1 MSPLIFF
8 KEVIFMYKTTELYD
22 LTKTAA
28 GKYLEDFEYPW
39 EALDGIKE
47 LILSLGEKLSDDEYD
62 EISEHVWVHKTV
74 KIFPT
79 AYIGAPCIIG
89 RNTEV
94 RQCAFIRSAALIGE
108 NCVIGNSTEVKN
120 AIIFDNVQVPH
131 FNYVGDSILGY
142 KSHLGAGAVTSN
154 VKSDRSLV
162 KVRTADG
169 VIETGLKKFGAMVGD
184 NVEVGCNSVLNP
196 GTVIGR
202 NSNVYP
208 LSSVRGTVPE
218 NSIFKNQSDI
228 VIKENNNG

>member
-1 MSPLIFF
+1 
-8 KEVIFMYKTTELYD
+8 MYKTIELYD
-22 LTKTAA
+22 LTKTMA
-28 GKYLEDFEYPW
+28 GEYLLQFEYPW
-39 EALDGIKE
+39 EALGGIKE
-47 LILSLGEKLSDDEYD
+47 LILTLGKSLPQDEYN

-74 KIFPT
+74 KVFPT

-89 RNTEV
+89 KNTEV
-94 RQCAFIRSAALIGE
+94 RQCAFIRSSALIGE

-202 NSNVYP
+202 NSNIYP
-208 LSSVRGTVPE
+208 LSSVRGSVAE
-218 NSIFKNQSDI
+218 NSIFKNQTNI
-228 VIKENNNG
+228 VTKENNNG

>member
-1 MSPLIFF
+1 
-8 KEVIFMYKTTELYD
+8 MYKTKELYD
-22 LTKTAA
+22 LTKTLA
-28 GKYLEDFEYPW
+28 GDYLSQFEYPW
-39 EALDGIKE
+39 EALGGIKE
-47 LILSLGEKLSDDEYD
+47 LILKLGKELPCDEFD
-62 EISEHVWVHKTV
+62 EISENVWVHKSVTV
-74 KIFPT
+74 YPT
-79 AYIGAPCIIG
+79 AHIGAPCIIG
-89 RNTEV
+89 KGTEV

-162 KVRTADG
+162 RVRSADAF
-169 VIETGLKKFGAMVGD
+169 IETGLKKFGAMVGD

-218 NSIFKNQSDI
+218 NSIFKNQNNI
-228 VIKENNNG
+228 VIKEEK

>member
-1 MSPLIFF
+1 
-8 KEVIFMYKTTELYD
+8 MYKTIELYD
-22 LTKTAA
+22 LTKTMA
-28 GKYLEDFEYPW
+28 GEYLLQFEYPW
-39 EALDGIKE
+39 EALGGIKE
-47 LILSLGEKLSDDEYD
+47 LILTLGKSLPQDEYN

-74 KIFPT
+74 KVFPT

-89 RNTEV
+89 KNTEV
-94 RQCAFIRSAALIGE
+94 RQCAFIRSSALIGE

-202 NSNVYP
+202 NSNIYP
-208 LSSVRGTVPE
+208 LSSVRGSVAE
-218 NSIFKNQSDI
+218 NSIFKNQTNI
-228 VIKENNNG
+228 ITKENNNG